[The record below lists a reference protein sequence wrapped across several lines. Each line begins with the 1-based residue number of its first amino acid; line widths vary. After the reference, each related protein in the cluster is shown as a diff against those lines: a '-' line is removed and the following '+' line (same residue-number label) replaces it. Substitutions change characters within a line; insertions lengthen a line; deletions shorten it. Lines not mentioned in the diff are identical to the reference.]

1 LQNGILL
8 PMDRRINTLERRKPS
23 RFEGLIKVASM
34 LPWWMGVALALGVY
48 FGLHSLIASEGT
60 PVWQPGMTDP
70 FASQNIFITLA
81 RVGQYL
87 LPLVL
92 LLVAGVSAYGRYK
105 RRALHQRVTSS
116 PDRRA
121 LSNVSW
127 RQFEALVS
135 DAFRRRGYSVR
146 TTGSG
151 MPDGAVDLTLKKDGQ
166 TYLVQCKQWRAS
178 RVGVNT
184 PRELYDVMAS
194 RSAAGGFVLTSGIF
208 TDEARAFVRSKN
220 IELMDGKALLEL
232 IGKVRAPVKFFRD
245 PLSINTTGAPF
256 CPECQSRMVMRK
268 AKHGTNVGKD
278 YWRCARHPDCRGT
291 RPA

>member
-1 LQNGILL
+1 MRNPESLLRQLPVDREL
-8 PMDRRINTLERRKPS
+8 PMTDSSSPQNSTGPS
-23 RFEGLIKVASM
+23 ANQSFQQAAEAPDPGIIREFIDFLATSKK
-34 LPWWMGVALALGVY
+34 WWL
-48 FGLHSLIASEGT
+48 T
-60 PVWQPGMTDP
+60 PIIV
-70 FASQNIFITLA
+70 
-81 RVGQYL
+81 
-87 LPLVL
+87 VL

-105 RRALHQRVTSS
+105 RQTLHQRVATS

-121 LSNVSW
+121 LSTISW

-146 TTGSG
+146 STGSG
-151 MPDGAVDLTLKKDGQ
+151 MPDGAADLTLQKDGQ

-208 TDEARAFVRSKN
+208 TDEARAFARGKN
-220 IELMDGKALLEL
+220 IELMDGKTLIAL
-232 IGKVRAPVKFFRD
+232 IGGVRAPVKFFRD
-245 PLSINTTGAPF
+245 PLSINTSGAPF
-256 CPECQSRMVMRK
+256 CPECQSRMVTRK
-268 AKHGTNVGKD
+268 AKHGPNVGKD
-278 YWRCARHPDCRGT
+278 YWRCARHPDCKGT

>member
-1 LQNGILL
+1 
-8 PMDRRINTLERRKPS
+8 MDRRINTLERRKPS
-23 RFEGLIKVASM
+23 RFEGLIERAGSM
-34 LPWWMGVALALGVY
+34 PWWLGVVLAIAVY
-48 FGLHSLIASEGT
+48 FGLHNIVASE
-60 PVWQPGMTDP
+60 VRAVAQPGMTGP

-81 RVGQYL
+81 AVGQYL

-92 LLVAGVSAYGRYK
+92 LLGAALSAYGRYK
-105 RRALHQRVTSS
+105 RQTLHKRVAAS

-121 LSNVSW
+121 LSTISW

-135 DAFRRRGYSVR
+135 EAFRRRGYSVR

-151 MPDGAVDLTLKKDGQ
+151 MPDGAADLTLKKDGQ
-166 TYLVQCKQWRAS
+166 IYLVQCKQWRAA

-184 PRELYDVMAS
+184 PREFYDVIAS

-220 IELMDGKALLEL
+220 IELMDGKALLTL
-232 IGKVRAPVKFFRD
+232 IGGVRAPVKFFRD
-245 PLSINTTGAPF
+245 PLSINTTGTPF
-256 CPECQSRMVMRK
+256 CPECQSRMVMRTAQHSPQADK
-268 AKHGTNVGKD
+268 S
-278 YWRCARHPDCRGT
+278 YWRCARHPDCKGM

>member
-1 LQNGILL
+1 
-8 PMDRRINTLERRKPS
+8 MDRRINTLERRKPS
-23 RFEGLIKVASM
+23 RFEGLIKVAGM
-34 LPWWMGVALALGVY
+34 LPWWFGVALALGVY
-48 FGLHSLIASEGT
+48 FGLHSMVASEGT
-60 PVWQPGMTDP
+60 LVWQPDMTDP

-81 RVGQYL
+81 MVGQYL

-92 LLVAGVSAYGRYK
+92 LLVAGVSAYGRY
-105 RRALHQRVTSS
+105 RRQALHQRVATS

-121 LSNVSW
+121 LSTISW
-127 RQFEALVS
+127 QQFEALVS

-146 TTGSG
+146 ATGSG
-151 MPDGAVDLTLKKDGQ
+151 MPDGAADLTLKKDGQ

-220 IELMDGKALLEL
+220 IELMDGKALLSL
-232 IGKVRAPVKFFRD
+232 IGGVRAPVKFFRD

-268 AKHGTNVGKD
+268 AKHGPDASKD
-278 YWRCARHPDCRGT
+278 YWRCARHPDCKGT

>member
-1 LQNGILL
+1 MQNGILL
-8 PMDRRINTLERRKPS
+8 PMDRRINTLERRKPG
-23 RFEGLIKVASM
+23 RFDGLIERAARV
-34 LPWWMGVALALGVY
+34 PWWLGVVLALAAY
-48 FGLHSLIASEGT
+48 YGLHRIVPSDATAI
-60 PVWQPGMTDP
+60 VQQGMTDA
-70 FASQNIFITLA
+70 FASPNVFNTLA
-81 RVGQYL
+81 VIGQYL

-92 LLVAGVSAYGRYK
+92 LLGAALSAYGRYK
-105 RRALHQRVTSS
+105 SHALHKRVATS

-121 LSNVSW
+121 LSNISW

-146 TTGSG
+146 ATGSG
-151 MPDGAVDLTLKKDGQ
+151 MPDGAADLTLKKDGQ

-232 IGKVRAPVKFFRD
+232 IGKVSAPVKFFRD

-256 CPECQSRMVMRK
+256 CPECQSRMVMRTAQHGPQA
-268 AKHGTNVGKD
+268 AKSF
-278 YWRCARHPDCRGT
+278 WRCARHPDCKGT

>member
-1 LQNGILL
+1 MLM

-23 RFEGLIKVASM
+23 RFEGLINLAGM

-48 FGLHSLIASEGT
+48 FGLHSLVASEGT
-60 PVWQPGMTDP
+60 ARVPSDMTDP
-70 FASQNIFITLA
+70 FAIQNIFITLVT
-81 RVGQYL
+81 VGQYL

-92 LLVAGVSAYGRYK
+92 LLVAGVSAYGRYT
-105 RRALHQRVTSS
+105 RRALHQRVASS

-127 RQFEALVS
+127 QQFEALVS

-151 MPDGAVDLTLKKDGQ
+151 MPDGAADLTLKKDGL

-178 RVGVNT
+178 RVGVTT
-184 PRELYDVMAS
+184 PRELYDVIAS

-208 TDEARAFVRSKN
+208 TDEARAFVRGKN

-268 AKHGTNVGKD
+268 AKHGPNVGKD

>member
-1 LQNGILL
+1 MLMQ
-8 PMDRRINTLERRKPS
+8 MDRRINTLERRKPS
-23 RFEGLIKVASM
+23 RFEGLINVAGR
-34 LPWWMGVALALGVY
+34 LPWWLGVALALGVY
-48 FGLHSLIASEGT
+48 FALHGMVGSEVAA
-60 PVWQPGMTDP
+60 PVPQDMLDP
-70 FASQNIFITLA
+70 FARPGLFITLA
-81 RVGQYL
+81 TVGQYL
-87 LPLVL
+87 LPLIL

-105 RRALHQRVTSS
+105 RRALHQRVASS

-121 LSNVSW
+121 LSNISW
-127 RQFEALVS
+127 QQFETLVS

-146 TTGSG
+146 STGSG
-151 MPDGAVDLTLKKDGQ
+151 MPDGAADLTLKKDGQ

-184 PRELYDVMAS
+184 PRELYDVLAS
-194 RSAAGGFVLTSGIF
+194 RGAAGGFVLTSGSF
-208 TDEARAFVRSKN
+208 TDEARAFVRGKN

-232 IGKVRAPVKFFRD
+232 IGKVYAPVKFFRD

-268 AKHGTNVGKD
+268 AKHGPNVGKH

>member
-1 LQNGILL
+1 
-8 PMDRRINTLERRKPS
+8 MDRRINTLERRKPG
-23 RFEGLIKVASM
+23 RFDGLIERAGRV
-34 LPWWMGVALALGVY
+34 PWWMGVVLAIAAY
-48 FGLHSLIASEGT
+48 FGLHSIAGNDGT
-60 PVWQPGMTDP
+60 AIAQPGMTAV

-81 RVGQYL
+81 AVGQYL

-105 RRALHQRVTSS
+105 NHALHQRVATS

-121 LSNVSW
+121 LSTISW

-151 MPDGAVDLTLKKDGQ
+151 MPDGAADLTLKKDGQ

-256 CPECQSRMVMRK
+256 CPECQSRMVMRTTQNSPQ
-268 AKHGTNVGKD
+268 AGKSF
-278 YWRCARHPDCRGT
+278 WRCARHPDCKGT

>member
-1 LQNGILL
+1 MLM

-23 RFEGLIKVASM
+23 RFEGLINLAGM

-48 FGLHSLIASEGT
+48 FGLHSLVASEGT
-60 PVWQPGMTDP
+60 ARVPSDMTDP
-70 FASQNIFITLA
+70 FAIQNIFITLA
-81 RVGQYL
+81 TVGQYL

-92 LLVAGVSAYGRYK
+92 LLVAGVSAYGRYT
-105 RRALHQRVTSS
+105 RRALHQRVASS

-127 RQFEALVS
+127 QQFEALVS

-151 MPDGAVDLTLKKDGQ
+151 MPDGAADLTLKKDGL

-178 RVGVNT
+178 RVGVTT
-184 PRELYDVMAS
+184 PRELYDVIAS

-208 TDEARAFVRSKN
+208 TDEARAFVRGKN

-268 AKHGTNVGKD
+268 AKHGPNVGKD